1 MIQQHVP
8 LLGHNMLID
17 TSNSH
22 ELLLFLNAFMDRFTA
37 TLDFFHYSSHVFVL
51 IDILLCLSSLLVC

>member
-8 LLGHNMLID
+8 WFGHNMLID
-17 TSNSH
+17 TFNNH

-37 TLDFFHYSSHVFVL
+37 TLDFF
-51 IDILLCLSSLLVC
+51 